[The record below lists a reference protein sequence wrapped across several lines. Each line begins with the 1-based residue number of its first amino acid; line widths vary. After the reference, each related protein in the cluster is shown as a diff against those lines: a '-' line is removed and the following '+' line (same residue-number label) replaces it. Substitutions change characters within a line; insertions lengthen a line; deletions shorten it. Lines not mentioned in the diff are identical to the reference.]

1 MNKLLHLQQSRRPAL
16 TLSSPLRRQLLKAFA
31 ASGLLAAVV
40 RNAALAQAATDYKA
54 LVCIFLQ
61 GGNDGENTII
71 RNDTSGYASYAAVRT
86 PASGINIE
94 QKNLLPLQPAN
105 LSAPYGLHP
114 SCSAMKTLFD
124 AKKLAVVAN
133 MGMLTQPSSRLALT
147 TQGQKRPA
155 SLFSHTDQEL
165 EMQSADA
172 TGFDRV
178 GWGGR
183 IADKLDPFNPGN
195 VFPPLI
201 TTSGMKTFTAGRASI
216 PLAVPNNPY
225 FTLYSSGDNRYQYDV
240 LRDAALRE
248 ILSQPVANT
257 YDLATQLLAEEG
269 LAASSVV
276 FPILK
281 NDKSIVPPF
290 FAHLSSEISQ
300 QLKTVAFML
309 EGRGQTKMKRQVF
322 YSHQGGYDTHGGQ
335 AGIQSNLLRDLSD
348 AMLAF
353 QNVVEALG
361 LGNSVIAFTLSDF
374 GRTFKPATSGG
385 TDHGWGNYAFV
396 LGGAVKGGDFYG
408 TLPSLMLNGPD
419 DVSDAG
425 RWIPTTSLEQYAAP
439 MVRWLGI
446 AETDIPYVLPNIG
459 AFGAGNVAFMR

>member
-1 MNKLLHLQQSRRPAL
+1 MSFSHNPSRAP
-16 TLSSPLRRQLLKAFA
+16 LSIASPLRRRLLKAFA
-31 ASGLLAAVV
+31 ASGLLAAVA
-40 RNAALAQAATDYKA
+40 RNNALAQSAPDYKA
-54 LVCIFLQ
+54 LVCIYLQ

-71 RNDTSGYASYAAVRT
+71 RNDASGYSAYAAVRT
-86 PASGINIE
+86 AASGINVE
-94 QKNLLPLQPAN
+94 QRLLLPIQPASF
-105 LSAPYGLHP
+105 SAPYGMHP
-114 SCSAMKTLFD
+114 SCVALKTLFD
-124 AKKLAVVAN
+124 QKKLAVVAN
-133 MGMLTQPSSRLALT
+133 MGMLVQPSSRVALQ

-165 EMQSADA
+165 QVQSGDH
-172 TGFDRV
+172 TGFGRV

-183 IADKLDPFNPGN
+183 IADKLDPLNPGT
-195 VFPPLI
+195 VFPSLI
-201 TTSGMKTFTAGRASI
+201 TTSGMKTFTSGRESI

-225 FTLYSSGDNRYQYDV
+225 FTLYGSGNGQYQYDV

-248 ILSQPVANT
+248 ILAQSRSNL
-257 YDLATQLLAEEG
+257 YDLAAQLLAEEG
-269 LAASSVV
+269 LAAASVV

-281 NDKSIVPPF
+281 NDKSIIPPF

-300 QLKTVAFML
+300 QLRTAALML
-309 EGRGQTKMKRQVF
+309 EGRAGTQLKRQVF
-322 YSHQGGYDTHGGQ
+322 FSTQGGYDTHGSQ
-335 AGIQSNLLRDLSD
+335 AGIQANLLRDLSE

-353 QNVVEALG
+353 QNAVEALG
-361 LGNSVIAFTLSDF
+361 LGNNVTAFTLSEF
-374 GRTFKPATSGG
+374 GRTFKPAANAG

-396 LGGAVKGGDFYG
+396 QGGAVKGGDFYG

-439 MVRWLGI
+439 LVRWLGI
-446 AETDIPYVLPNIG
+446 AEADIPYVLPNIG

>member
-1 MNKLLHLQQSRRPAL
+1 MNLPYTPSRAP
-16 TLSSPLRRQLLKAFA
+16 LSIPSPLRRRLLKSFA
-31 ASGLLAAVV
+31 ATGLLAAVA
-40 RNAALAQAATDYKA
+40 RNNALAQAAPDYKA
-54 LVCIFLQ
+54 LVCIYLQ

-71 RNDTSGYASYAAVRT
+71 RNDTSGYASYAAVRS

-94 QKNLLPLQPAN
+94 QRLLLPIQPTNFA
-105 LSAPYGLHP
+105 APYGLHP
-114 SCSAMKTLFD
+114 SCAAWKTLFD
-124 AKKLAVVAN
+124 QKKLAVVAN
-133 MGMLTQPSSRLALT
+133 MGNLAQPSTRVALQ

-165 EMQSADA
+165 QVQSGDH
-172 TGFDRV
+172 TGFGRI

-183 IADKLDPFNPGN
+183 VADKLDPFHPGT
-195 VFPPLI
+195 VFPSLI
-201 TTSGMKTFTAGRASI
+201 TTSGMKTFTSGRESI

-225 FTLYSSGDNRYQYDV
+225 FTLYSSGNGQGQYDA

-248 ILSQPVANT
+248 ILAQSRSNV
-257 YDLATQLLAEEG
+257 YDLAAQLLAEEG

-281 NDKSIVPPF
+281 NDKSIIPPF

-300 QLKTVAFML
+300 QLRTVALML
-309 EGRGQTKMKRQVF
+309 EGRGGTQLKRQVF
-322 YSHQGGYDTHGGQ
+322 FSNQGGYDTHGSQ
-335 AGIQSNLLRDLSD
+335 AGIQANLLRDLSE

-353 QNVVEALG
+353 QNAVEALG
-361 LGNSVIAFTLSDF
+361 LGNSVTTFTLSEF
-374 GRTFKPATSGG
+374 GRTFKPATSAG

-396 LGGAVKGGDFYG
+396 QGGAVKGGDFYG
-408 TLPSLMLNGPD
+408 TMPSLMLNGPD

-446 AETDIPYVLPNIG
+446 AEADIPYVLPNIR
-459 AFGAGNVAFMR
+459 AFGAGNVGFMR

>member
-1 MNKLLHLQQSRRPAL
+1 MKLSHNLSRAP
-16 TLSSPLRRQLLKAFA
+16 LSITSPLRRRLLKAFA
-31 ASGLLAAVV
+31 ASGLLAAVA
-40 RNAALAQAATDYKA
+40 RNNALAQTAPDYKA
-54 LVCIFLQ
+54 LVCIYLQ

-94 QKNLLPLQPAN
+94 QRLLLPIQPTSFA
-105 LSAPYGLHP
+105 APYGLHP
-114 SCSAMKTLFD
+114 SCAALKTLFD
-124 AKKLAVVAN
+124 QNKLAVIAN
-133 MGMLTQPSSRLALT
+133 MGMLVQPSTRVALQ

-165 EMQSADA
+165 QVQSGDH
-172 TGFDRV
+172 TGFGRV

-183 IADKLDPFNPGN
+183 IADKLDPFNPGT

-201 TTSGMKTFTAGRASI
+201 TTTGMRTFTTGRESI

-225 FTLYSSGDNRYQYDV
+225 FTLYSSGNNQYQYDV

-248 ILSQPVANT
+248 ILAQSRSNV
-257 YDLATQLLAEEG
+257 YDLAAQLLAEEG

-281 NDKSIVPPF
+281 NEKSIIPPF
-290 FAHLSSEISQ
+290 FAHLSSEVSQ
-300 QLKTVAFML
+300 QLRTVALML
-309 EGRGQTKMKRQVF
+309 EGRAGTQLKRQVF
-322 YSHQGGYDTHGGQ
+322 FSNQGGYDTHGSQ
-335 AGIQSNLLRDLSD
+335 AGIQGYLLRDLAD

-353 QNVVEALG
+353 QTAVEALG
-361 LGNSVIAFTLSDF
+361 LGNNVTTFTLSEF
-374 GRTFKPATSGG
+374 GRTFKPATSAG

-419 DVSDAG
+419 DVGDSG

-446 AETDIPYVLPNIG
+446 PEADMRYVLPNIS
-459 AFGAGNVAFMR
+459 AFGAGTVGFMR